1 MSLRRLLPLLSLLVC
16 LSAAHAATP
25 APTATPLPSA
35 PTIAGD
41 SHILLDFRTGRVL
54 AEQNADKRVDPASIT
69 KIMTSYVVFRQLK
82 SGSIALS
89 DQVTISEKAWRAPGS
104 RMFIEVGKQISVEN
118 LLKGLIIQSG
128 NDSSIALAEYVAGTE
143 DAFAELMNQYA
154 GQLGMENSHFINATG
169 LPAEEHKVTAR
180 DVAKLSR
187 ALIAEFPEYY
197 NWYAEQEFTWN
208 SIKQSNRNLLLYRDT
223 RVDGIKTG
231 HTEDAGYCLAASA
244 AEGDMRLISVVMG
257 TGSDRARADASQAL
271 LNYGFRFFETHK
283 LYSAGKELMRSR
295 VWKGATD
302 EVGLAPGEDIY
313 VTIAR
318 GRYDDLKAVM
328 DVQEQLVAPL
338 GREQTVGV
346 VRVSLDGDELARA
359 PLTPVAPVAEGSFFR
374 RAVDAILMMFE

>member
-1 MSLRRLLPLLSLLVC
+1 MFARRLLTLLGLFVC

-25 APTATPLPSA
+25 VPSPPA
-35 PTIAGD
+35 IAGD

-69 KIMTSYVVFRQLK
+69 KIMTGYVVFKQLET
-82 SGSIALS
+82 GSIGLN
-89 DQVTISEKAWRAPGS
+89 DMVTISEKAWRAPGS

-118 LLKGLIIQSG
+118 LLKGMIIQSG
-128 NDSSIALAEYVAGTE
+128 NDASIALAEYVAGTE
-143 DAFAELMNQYA
+143 GAFADLMNRYA
-154 GQLGMENSHFINATG
+154 EQLGMESSHFVNATG

-180 DVAKLSR
+180 DVAKLAR
-187 ALIAEFPEYY
+187 AMIAEFPDFYD
-197 NWYAEQEFTWN
+197 WYAVREFTWN
-208 SIKQSNRNLLLYRDT
+208 GIKQSNRNLLLYRDP

-231 HTEDAGYCLAASA
+231 HTEAAGYCLAASA
-244 AEGDMRLISVVMG
+244 VEGDMRLISVVMG

-283 LYSAGKELMRSR
+283 LYSAGTELTNTK

-302 EVGLAPGEDIY
+302 DVGLAPGEDIF

-318 GRYDDLKAVM
+318 GRYDKLEAVM
-328 DVQEQLVAPL
+328 DIQEQLVAPL
-338 GREQTVGV
+338 AEDQVVGV
-346 VRVSLDGDELARA
+346 VRVSLDGEELARA

-374 RAVDAILMMFE
+374 RAVDTIMMMFE

>member
-1 MSLRRLLPLLSLLVC
+1 MFARRLLTLLGLFVC

-25 APTATPLPSA
+25 VPSPPA
-35 PTIAGD
+35 IAGD

-69 KIMTSYVVFRQLK
+69 KIMTGYVVFKQLET
-82 SGSIALS
+82 GSVGLN
-89 DQVTISEKAWRAPGS
+89 DMVTISEKAWRAPGS

-118 LLKGLIIQSG
+118 LLKGMIIQSG
-128 NDSSIALAEYVAGTE
+128 NDASIALAEYVAGTE
-143 DAFAELMNQYA
+143 GAFADLMNRYA
-154 GQLGMENSHFINATG
+154 EQLGMESSHFVNATG

-180 DVAKLSR
+180 DVAKLAR
-187 ALIAEFPEYY
+187 AMIAEFPDFYD
-197 NWYAEQEFTWN
+197 WYAVREFTWN
-208 SIKQSNRNLLLYRDT
+208 GIKQSNRNLLLYRDP

-231 HTEDAGYCLAASA
+231 HTEAAGYCLAASA
-244 AEGDMRLISVVMG
+244 VEGDMRLISVVMG

-283 LYSAGKELMRSR
+283 LYSAGTELTNTK

-302 EVGLAPGEDIY
+302 DVGLAPGEDIF

-318 GRYDDLKAVM
+318 GRYDKLEAVM
-328 DVQEQLVAPL
+328 DIQEQLVAPL
-338 GREQTVGV
+338 AEDQVVGV
-346 VRVSLDGDELARA
+346 VRVSLDGEELARA

-374 RAVDAILMMFE
+374 RAVDTIMMMFE